1 MRRRLH
7 QTYERLVLGHPRQ
20 VLLLLAVVLLVA
32 VIRAPHFGLDASAD
46 SLLLENDQDLKQFRA
61 LNRRYGGREF
71 LFVAFSP
78 LDGDPFS
85 DQSLRTIRSLRDAFA
100 RLDVTESVL
109 SILDVPLVRQRP
121 GGISDIA
128 DNLRTLESADV
139 DRDRAREELMRSP
152 IFRDLIISADGR
164 TTALRIDLKENTRLQ
179 ALLAERERLREQRAA
194 AGLAPEEKQQL
205 EQVQQDYE
213 ILKTQ
218 RAQRISRAIE
228 EMRSLIA
235 PWKGQGQ
242 LHLGGMP
249 MIVDDMI
256 RFIEW
261 DLLVFGAGVFLF
273 LVAMLSV
280 LFRRLRWV
288 ILPLCS
294 CLYAGIVMIGF
305 LGWMAWKVTVISSN
319 FISLMLI
326 ITMSMNVHLIV
337 RYRQLHRD
345 YPGQGQRQL
354 VLETVSRMVW
364 PCLYTALTTIIA
376 FCSLL
381 FSGIKPVISFGWM
394 MSIGLCVTFV
404 TTFLLFPCL
413 LLLLGAGSR
422 AAPGDAPGWGVT
434 SMLARLS
441 ERHRGK
447 VLSLS
452 LLLLLASLAG
462 VQRLE
467 VENSFVNYFSDSTE
481 IHQGL
486 KLIDEQLG
494 GTTPADIVLDL
505 SVPEQTGVV
514 DEDDEFLDFFDEGED
529 ETAWLTPDRVR
540 LIKEAHDR
548 LAALPGIG
556 KVLSLASVIRVGE
569 EINRGEFD
577 ALALAI
583 LSRRLPETLRQSL
596 YTPYIDEQRDEAR
609 ITVRVR
615 DSLPELRR
623 KALIEQMRAALVE
636 VPELAEAGRFQIS
649 GLLILYN
656 NMLQSL
662 FQSQIQTLGV
672 VMAGIALMLLV
683 LFRSLILALIGIV
696 PNVLAA
702 LAILALMGFIGIPL
716 DMMTVTI
723 AAITIGIAVDNSIHY
738 IYRFRE
744 EFPRFGDYAATLH
757 HCHANIGRAVFYTA
771 VTIISGFSILV
782 LSNFIPTIYFG
793 LLTAL
798 AMAVALLASLT
809 LLPCLLLLVRPFR
822 A

>member
-7 QTYERLVLGHPRQ
+7 QAYERLVLGYPRS
-20 VLLLLAVVLLVA
+20 VLLLLGAALLLLA
-32 VIRAPHFGLDASAD
+32 AGAPRFGLDASAD
-46 SLLLENDQDLKQFRA
+46 SLLLENDRDLKQFREV
-61 LNRRYGGREF
+61 NRRYGSKEF
-71 LFVAFSP
+71 LFVTFSP

-85 DQSLRTIRSLRDAFA
+85 DQSLRVIRSLRDAFA
-100 RLDVTESVL
+100 RLEITDSVL
-109 SILDVPLVRQRP
+109 SLPDVPLVRQRP
-121 GGISDIA
+121 GGISAIA

-139 DRDRAREELMRSP
+139 DRARAREELIRSP

-164 TTALRIDLKENTRLQ
+164 TTAMRIDLRENTRLS
-179 ALLAERERLREQRAA
+179 ALLAEREMLRERRAG
-194 AGLAPEEKQQL
+194 AGLAPEERRRL

-213 ILKTQ
+213 ILKAQ
-218 RAQRISRAIE
+218 RARRINRAIE
-228 EMRSLIA
+228 QIRSLIA
-235 PWKGQGQ
+235 PWKQQGQ

-256 RFIEW
+256 RFIER
-261 DLLVFGAGVFLF
+261 DLMVFGAGVFLF
-273 LVAMLSV
+273 LVGMLSV

-288 ILPLCS
+288 VLPLCS
-294 CLYAGIVMIGF
+294 CLYAGIVMIGL

-345 YPGQGQRQL
+345 HPGQEHRQL

-394 MSIGLCVTFV
+394 MSIGLCVTFA

-413 LLLLGAGSR
+413 LLLLGAGGR
-422 AAPGDAPGWGVT
+422 AAPAAPPGGGVT
-434 SMLARLS
+434 SALARLS

-447 VLSLS
+447 VLWLS

-462 VQRLE
+462 VRRLE

-494 GTTPADIVLDL
+494 GTTSADIVLDL
-505 SVPEQTGVV
+505 SVPDPPGAA
-514 DEDDEFLDFFDEGED
+514 DEDDEFLDFFGEAEGD
-529 ETAWLTPDRVR
+529 TAWLTPDRVR
-540 LIKEAHDR
+540 IIKEAHDR
-548 LAALPGIG
+548 LAALPATG
-556 KVLSLASVIRVGE
+556 KVLSLASVVRVGE
-569 EINRGEFD
+569 EINEGEFD
-577 ALALAI
+577 ALTLAI
-583 LSRRLPETLRQSL
+583 LSRRIPETLRQSL
-596 YTPYIDEQRDEAR
+596 YAPYIDEQRNEAR
-609 ITVRVR
+609 ITLRVR

-623 KALIEQMRAALVE
+623 KALIEQMRAELAEL
-636 VPELAEAGRFQIS
+636 PELAEEGRFRIS

-683 LFRSLILALIGIV
+683 LFRSLILALVGIV

-702 LAILALMGFIGIPL
+702 LAILALMGFLGIPL

-744 EFPRFGDYAATLH
+744 EFPRFGEYGATLH

-771 VTIISGFSILV
+771 ITIISGFSILV

-798 AMAVALLASLT
+798 AMSAALLASLT

-822 A
+822 R